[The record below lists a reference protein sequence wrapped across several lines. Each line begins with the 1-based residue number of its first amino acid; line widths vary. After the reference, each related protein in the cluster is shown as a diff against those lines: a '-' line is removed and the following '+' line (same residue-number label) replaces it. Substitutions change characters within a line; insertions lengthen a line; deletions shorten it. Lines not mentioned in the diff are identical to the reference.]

1 MKSDLA
7 TAIVAAVLG
16 FIVAFFV
23 TNLFIPAIDPVSFGT
38 LTTQADNT
46 LAEPDENVFNYKALN
61 PPVEVYVGECQNFD
75 ENGECLDDVVENN
88 QNNSTEEETEDTIE
102 EDTESEDTESEESNS
117 AEGEEEAE

>member
-16 FIVAFFV
+16 LVVAFFV
-23 TNLFIPAIDPVSFGT
+23 TNLFIPAIEPVSFKNLSST
-38 LTTQADNT
+38 VDNNLAD
-46 LAEPDENVFNYKALN
+46 PDENVFNYKALN
-61 PPVEVYVGECQNFD
+61 PTVEVYVGECQNFD

-88 QNNSTEEETEDTIE
+88 NQNDNSDVE
-102 EDTESEDTESEESNS
+102 EDTEEEAEENTDTDEETNS